1 MYLKNVS
8 KNTTAS
14 INTKVGKICI
24 RPGEVICLNEKVFS
38 PLAPSLRQA
47 TEEEYLSFRNPDKAI
62 ENNIEEQN
70 DQPVAGTDKD
80 DTVDER
86 IKDADLKIKAIDA
99 LKTEL
104 ADKEDLTKEDI
115 DSTLDKISTEI
126 KDEGTIDF
134 IKSLFK
140 FNLMADK
147 PDVDE
152 TATTVEVEE
161 PEQKKPE
168 EKTALKV
175 QKTTDAAEKEL
186 LEQQIADLK
195 ESWAK
200 AKQPRKK
207 ERIYKEIQ
215 ELQKQI
221 DKL

>member
-47 TEEEYLSFRNPDKAI
+47 TEEEYLSFRNPDKEI

-168 EKTALKV
+168 EKAALKV